1 MTADLGHAGAVTM
14 SNNSVRDLLIVGE
27 SLFTNS
33 AVYFG
38 HGTDNAWDEAVCL
51 LSFALSLGPEVD
63 RSELDRQLSV
73 AENELIKALYQQR
86 IDQRIPAPYLTGQA
100 WFCGLPFTVDQRVII
115 PRSPIA
121 QLIMCYFQP
130 WLTTEPSRI
139 LDLCAGSGC
148 IGISCAYGFEDATV
162 VLSDIST
169 DALAVAEINV
179 HRHKMLDRVTVIQS
193 DLFCA
198 LTEQCFDLI
207 VCNPP
212 YVDAADLSEMPDE
225 YKHEPPIALASGNDG
240 LDFTRQLLQQA
251 ADYLTSEGI
260 LIVEVGNS
268 CVALEAAFPRV
279 PFLWLD
285 FEQGDGG
292 VFLITRDELVAH
304 REFFT

>member
-1 MTADLGHAGAVTM
+1 MTPDLDHAGASTM
-14 SNNSVRDLLIVGE
+14 SNNSVQDLLVFGE
-27 SLFTNS
+27 TLFTKS
-33 AVYFG
+33 AIYFG

-51 LSFALSLGPEVD
+51 LSFALGLGAEVD

-73 AENELIKALYQQR
+73 AESVLIKTLYHQR
-86 IDQRIPAPYLTGQA
+86 IDKRIPAPYLTGQA
-100 WFCGLPFTVDQRVII
+100 WFCGLPFVVDERVII

-130 WLTTEPSRI
+130 WLAAEPSRV

-148 IGISCAYGFEDATV
+148 IGISCAYGFENATV
-162 VLSDIST
+162 VLSDISS
-169 DALAVAEINV
+169 DAVAVAEINIE
-179 HRHKMLDRVTVIQS
+179 RHDMSDRVTVIQS
-193 DLFCA
+193 DLFCS

-212 YVDAADLSEMPDE
+212 YVDAADLLEMPDE
-225 YKHEPPIALASGNDG
+225 YEHEPRIALASGNDG

-251 ADYLTSEGI
+251 AEYLTSEGT

-268 CVALEAAFPRV
+268 CVALEAAFPQV

-285 FEQGDGG
+285 FEEGDGG
-292 VFLITRDELVAH
+292 VFLITRDELVAY